1 MNNNDPDESDE
12 SECSLESSA
21 AGCSMNVEE
30 NVDMTGTNTDKRPY
44 KRNREGDKEEMWT
57 TVGRK
62 GKRFA
67 RAEAGEPI
75 PEDRYEI
82 CMTGSEQ
89 LPKQFKLAKLLQT
102 AKIQH
107 VTRIKY
113 INSYKVLIQFNNEDS
128 AEEFINSKTFQE
140 MGYKMYKTME
150 MTHTYGVIKDIDLE
164 YTDEEIL
171 ESLSCNIQILGI
183 KSLKRRNRSD
193 GKWEICEKMR
203 ICFKGSSLPPHVK
216 IFDTIAEVSPYMY
229 PVTQCSR
236 CWRFGHS
243 TKICPSYKIVC
254 PKCGDNHPNCTK
266 TTFKC
271 NNCGG
276 KHMAMARICPIRC
289 KEKRIRELMIE
300 FGVSY
305 KKAIT
310 LYVPP
315 SPPPKPE
322 PVFTEEDFP
331 KPNKEYQDESGQ
343 SDPSAGKKSYAEAT
357 KKTGSKE
364 KKKKKK
370 EQRSVFEDINWG
382 EESETSERMET
393 SEQEEE
399 HSNQEETTEKKE
411 DTTWK
416 ALLKKLKEK
425 ILERNLTW
433 EEKIKTCWKI
443 LYSGIV
449 SMVVKYLADW
459 PGFKLFNLNGP

>member
-1 MNNNDPDESDE
+1 MNNNDPDESDV
-12 SECSLESSA
+12 SECSLESSV
-21 AGCSMNVEE
+21 AGCSKNVEE
-30 NVDMTGTNTDKRPY
+30 NVDTIGTNTDRRPY
-44 KRNREGDKEEMWT
+44 KRNREGDKEEMWS

-67 RAEAGEPI
+67 RAKAGEPT
-75 PEDRYEI
+75 PEDKFEI

-113 INSYKVLIQFNNEDS
+113 INSYKVLVQFDKEDS
-128 AEEFINSKTFQE
+128 ADDFINSTIFKE
-140 MGYKMYKTME
+140 MGFNIYKTME
-150 MTHTYGVIKDIDLE
+150 MTQSYGVIRDIDLDF
-164 YTDEEIL
+164 TDEEIL
-171 ESLSCNIQILGI
+171 ESLSCNVQILGI
-183 KSLKRRNRSD
+183 KRLKRRNRSD
-193 GKWEICEKMR
+193 GKWEICDKMR

-216 IFDTIAEVSPYMY
+216 IFDTIAEVSPYKY

-243 TKICPSYKIVC
+243 AKICPSYKIIC
-254 PKCGDNHPNCTK
+254 PKCGDNHPNCTS

-276 KHMAMARICPIRC
+276 KHMAMARVCPTRR
-289 KEKRIRELMIE
+289 KEERIRELMTE

-305 KKAIT
+305 KRALT

-315 SPPPKPE
+315 SPPPEPE

-331 KPNKEYQDESGQ
+331 KPNKDCQDESGQ
-343 SDPSAGKKSYAEAT
+343 FEPSAGEKSYAEAT
-357 KKTGSKE
+357 KKTGSK
-364 KKKKKK
+364 KKINKNK
-370 EQRSVFEDINWG
+370 EQRSTFEDINWNEG
-382 EESETSERMET
+382 SETSEKMQT

-399 HSNQEETTEKKE
+399 HCRQGESTAKKE
-411 DTTWK
+411 DITWK

-425 ILERNLTW
+425 ILEKNLSW
-433 EEKIKTCWKI
+433 EEKIKACWKI
-443 LYSGIV
+443 LYSRIV
-449 SMVVKYLADW
+449 SMVVTYLSEW
-459 PGFKLFNLNGP
+459 PCFKLFNLNGP